1 MEFVDTHCH
10 LQFEQLTANLEQV
23 LKNAQE
29 ADVTRLVCVGT
40 NVSDSQKA
48 IDIAAAHSNVWA
60 TVGVHPHE
68 AKDFDFQGGSLGLR
82 RLLEQPR
89 VVAVGEI
96 GLDFYKN
103 YSSKTEQEKLLRLQ
117 IEIGVLSGLPFVFHV
132 RDAQHQGKSGAGQ
145 AWTKFFEI
153 IDSYP
158 GLHGV
163 VHSFSATP
171 KQLDEALS
179 HGLYVALNGIMT
191 FTDNQ
196 AQLEAAKKVPRDKL
210 LLETDAPFLAP
221 KPLRGKTCEPKHI
234 RDIAQFLAVLR
245 GEDIEELADYT
256 TKNAQELFGI

>member
-10 LQFEQLTANLEQV
+10 LQFEQLAANLEQV

-60 TVGVHPHE
+60 TIGVHPHE
-68 AKDFDFQGGSLGLR
+68 AKDFDFQGGSLELR

-103 YSSKTEQEKLLRLQ
+103 YSPKHEQEKLLRLQ
-117 IEIGVLSGLPFVFHV
+117 IELGIPTGWPFIFHV
-132 RDAQHQGKSGAGQ
+132 RDA
-145 AWTKFFEI
+145 WDEFWPIF
-153 IDSYP
+153 DSYK
-158 GLHGV
+158 GLRGV
-163 VHSFSATP
+163 VHSFSAHP
-171 KQLDEALS
+171 KQLEQTLS
-179 HGLYVALNGIMT
+179 RGLHVGLNGIMT
-191 FTDNQ
+191 FSSDKL
-196 AQLEAAKKVPRDKL
+196 QLEAAKLVPKNRL
-210 LLETDAPFLAP
+210 VLETDAPFLAP

-245 GEDIEELADYT
+245 GEDIKELADYT
-256 TKNAQELFGI
+256 TKNAIELFSLQERTSQ